1 MKTILLDIDGVLADF
16 VLGFRQLANQRY
28 GVPVYGTMEQLDW
41 SFPDL
46 TVAQQNHLWTE
57 IRESKTFWRDL
68 PVLPTNVLLLED
80 AVDNH
85 RVYFCTS
92 RPGDSAQYQT
102 AAWLDEK
109 FYITYPTVI
118 VSSEKG
124 RVAAGVGA
132 NFALDDK
139 VEHIRQIQR
148 DSSANAFL
156 LDRPYN
162 QDPDFGP
169 WPLLPRAQTV
179 DEFFTKCLK

>member
-46 TVAQQNHLWTE
+46 TVEQQNHLWTE

-92 RPGDSAQYQT
+92 RLGDSAQYQT

-139 VEHIRQIQR
+139 VKHVLQIQQE
-148 DSSANAFL
+148 SWAKAFL
-156 LDRPYN
+156 LDQPYN
-162 QDPDFGP
+162 RDRD
-169 WPLLPRAQTV
+169 WPLLPRVKTV
-179 DEFFTKCLK
+179 EEFFLKCLK